1 MRQRAVVVAD
11 KSVRVA
17 SFHRETVKALA
28 ELVAAAGLDHPQRA
42 APASLHAPRR
52 ADRVVTFAELYRF
65 LAPGEL
71 LRGTQDDRFATAWH
85 MASAT
90 IVRRGVRSFATD
102 HAGGGR
108 VGQRVFAYVLSVPLA
123 T

>member
-1 MRQRAVVVAD
+1 MPD
-11 KSVRVA
+11 KAPRVD
-17 SFHRETVKALA
+17 SFHQQTVKALA
-28 ELVAAAGLDHPQRA
+28 ELVAAAGLTHPSEFRPHHFMRRA
-42 APASLHAPRR
+42 AP
-52 ADRVVTFAELYRF
+52 DRVVTFAEQYRF

-85 MASAT
+85 MASAAML
-90 IVRRGVRSFATD
+90 RCGVRSFATD

-108 VGQRVFAYVLSVPLA
+108 VGRRFSAYVLSVSLA